1 MRGTDVSGVLDSLLN
16 YEEPSNHRRRRRNS
30 GAQIHRHTLPA
41 LTIGMLGRLPLTLL
55 SLLLITLS
63 ASSEP
68 TTPIDPFRPI
78 VLRIPKQ
85 TEPPI
90 CCLKAPQNLEP
101 ADDDVLLSFEEWK
114 AKQSQRQVQADA
126 NPEAAERGNNR
137 SGSAQVNDSKGG
149 ERGSDMKEGST
160 LVEDVGSAMHV
171 GSEGGPHSTE
181 ALLPHFRVPITD
193 RFNYAS
199 LDCSARV
206 HATHKGAK
214 SSSSILS
221 SKKDRYMLSP
231 CQKSSA
237 HQFVVVELC
246 EDIKIDT
253 VQMANF
259 EFFSGVFKDFSVS
272 VAKTYNGPWA
282 DAGMYRAKNIRG
294 VQVSVS
300 TNFNTVYTYV
310 LRAVLPYA
318 RNRARLLPV
327 HSYRL
332 SFPLR

>member
-1 MRGTDVSGVLDSLLN
+1 
-16 YEEPSNHRRRRRNS
+16 
-30 GAQIHRHTLPA
+30 
-41 LTIGMLGRLPLTLL
+41 
-55 SLLLITLS
+55 
-63 ASSEP
+63 
-68 TTPIDPFRPI
+68 
-78 VLRIPKQ
+78 
-85 TEPPI
+85 
-90 CCLKAPQNLEP
+90 LEP

-114 AKQSQRQVQADA
+114 AKQSQRQMQADA
-126 NPEAAERGNNR
+126 NSEAAEKGSNR
-137 SGSAQVNDSKGG
+137 SGSVPVNDSKG
-149 ERGSDMKEGST
+149 ERGPDLKEGSA
-160 LVEDVGSAMHV
+160 LVEDVGSATHV

-181 ALLPHFRVPITD
+181 AFLPHFRVPITD

-214 SSSSILS
+214 SSASILS

-282 DAGMYRAKNIRG
+282 DAGTYRAKNIRG

-300 TNFNTVYTYV
+300 TDIVALYAYMPHV
-310 LRAVLPYA
+310 VLPYA
-318 RNRARLLPV
+318 RNSAGLLPV

-332 SFPLR
+332 PFPLW